1 MQPESPYRYT
11 HMLGACQVGKA
22 WAAVDGQGQ
31 FATVA
36 VLDGVAASDERWRVA
51 FGNAANAL
59 AQAAGGHRYAHA
71 NLTAAH
77 PWVAYR
83 AEEGNAPQRLFQSLG
98 MDYQPVPD
106 LPVSAPPT
114 SAPPTSALPAS
125 APPASAP
132 PASAPP
138 ASAPPAS
145 APPASAPPASAP
157 PASAPPVSGV
167 PQQASGPPVSG
178 APELVAHMPQLP
190 WAVHTNP
197 VSGQPVSTSPQPV
210 SGVPTSPSTPDFTD
224 ASGSPIAQTRPVVPP
239 ADPFVAPV
247 RRIKPSEPRPRRTGL
262 WVGAGALVLVLLA
275 AAGGLAIWRGSD
287 DPATPQTAPSTSVLS
302 PPIPT
307 TPPQSPGIEPPKPGA
322 WPTQWPRFTERDTV
336 RTLTDLDGLGFPV
349 KMPTNWQCTLA
360 ARAEGIVKYEC
371 GTTASGNEAVG
382 GEVIVRECPQP
393 CTDQWQNAMR
403 SVEEAWGAQWIRSG
417 LYASYAEQIIEVDG
431 VQRHGLV
438 VVAYFRSGQDGAIN
452 RQLVIRMTS
461 PVPEAYQLR
470 RFASYLR
477 DVVVF

>member
-71 NLTAAH
+71 DLTAAH

-83 AEEGNAPQRLFQSLG
+83 AEEGHAPQRLFQSLG

-106 LPVSAPPT
+106 LPVSAPPVSAPPT
-114 SAPPTSALPAS
+114 SAPPTSA
-125 APPASAP
+125 PPASA
-132 PASAPP
+132 S
-138 ASAPPAS
+138 
-145 APPASAPPASAP
+145 
-157 PASAPPVSGV
+157 PVSGV
-167 PQQASGPPVSG
+167 PRQASGPPVSG

-197 VSGQPVSTSPQPV
+197 VSGQPVSASPQPV
-210 SGVPTSPSTPDFTD
+210 SGAPTSPSTPDLFTGVPTD

-262 WVGAGALVLVLLA
+262 WVGAGALVLVVLA
-275 AAGGLAIWRGSD
+275 AAGGLVIWGGSD
-287 DPATPQTAPSTSVLS
+287 DPVTPQTAPTTSILS
-302 PPIPT
+302 PAIPT

-371 GTTASGNEAVG
+371 GITASGNQALG

-431 VQRHGLV
+431 AQRHGLV
-438 VVAYFRSGQDGAIN
+438 VVAYFRSGQDGAVN